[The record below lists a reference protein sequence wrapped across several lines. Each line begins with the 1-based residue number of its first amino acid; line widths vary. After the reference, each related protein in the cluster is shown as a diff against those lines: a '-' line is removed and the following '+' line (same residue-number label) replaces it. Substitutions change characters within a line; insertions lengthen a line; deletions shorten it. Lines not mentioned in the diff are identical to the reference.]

1 MPGTIAL
8 MRGKTLLELRTYNQ
22 SKEIRKLFEELHAQI
37 RLLPA
42 QKYWKNGKV
51 NKKEPPLHFL
61 ISTFEE

>member
-8 MRGKTLLELRTYNQ
+8 MRGKKLLEVKTYSQN
-22 SKEIRKLFEELHAQI
+22 KEIRKIFEELHTQI
-37 RLLPA
+37 RILPA
-42 QKYWKNGKV
+42 QKCWKDGKV